1 MAGMPGEYR
10 LYQELADWWPLISPP
25 GEYAAEAAYLAG
37 LFASAAID
45 VHEVLDLGSG
55 GGHIAVH
62 LKDGLDLTLV
72 DLSAGM
78 LAVSRRLN
86 PECPHQQGDMRTLR
100 LGRMFDAVLVHDA
113 VNYVTDADDLRQL
126 IATAFAHCRP
136 GGMAVF
142 VPDYTAETFEGGTG
156 GGGSTGADGRQGSFR
171 EWTWDPDPADDWI
184 QVEYEFTLRA
194 AGRRGPGRRARL
206 IGWALS
212 GAGSGWACWR
222 TPASS
227 PRRGS
232 PARSR
237 RGRPRPGMAA
247 ATECPRT
254 CSSAGVHEL
263 GVSTKSAY
271 QWRRWRAG
279 GN

>member
-1 MAGMPGEYR
+1 MMAGMLGEYR

-37 LFASAAID
+37 LFSTAAIE

-55 GGHIAVH
+55 GGHVAVH
-62 LKDGLDLTLV
+62 LKNRLDLTLV
-72 DLSAGM
+72 NRSAGM
-78 LAVSRRLN
+78 LAVSQRLN
-86 PECPHQQGDMRTLR
+86 PECAHQQGDMRTIR

-113 VNYVTDADDLRQL
+113 VNYLTDADDLRQL
-126 IATAFAHCRP
+126 IGTAFAHCRP

-194 AGRRGPGRRARL
+194 ADGAVQVVREAHRLGAFRRALWLRLLAEAGFEPEALFAGEFPAGETAAGETLASPAPAANGGSEGMPAHLFIGRR
-206 IGWALS
+206 
-212 GAGSGWACWR
+212 
-222 TPASS
+222 PA
-227 PRRGS
+227 
-232 PARSR
+232 
-237 RGRPRPGMAA
+237 
-247 ATECPRT
+247 
-254 CSSAGVHEL
+254 
-263 GVSTKSAY
+263 
-271 QWRRWRAG
+271 
-279 GN
+279 